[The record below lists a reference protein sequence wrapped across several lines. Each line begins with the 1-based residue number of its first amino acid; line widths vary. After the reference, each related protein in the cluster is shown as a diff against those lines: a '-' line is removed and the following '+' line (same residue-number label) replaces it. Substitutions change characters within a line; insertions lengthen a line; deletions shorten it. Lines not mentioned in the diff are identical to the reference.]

1 MQHCNQRPLVTIIHC
16 YHLVTNH
23 LNLVDAS
30 ICHQFCSVYELQ
42 YATSGMLISEPIL
55 MPFGDFSLIVDQSL
69 LILQIM
75 HYIDN
80 TISDVLPQQMNYLL
94 PILSTQSDQIL

>member
-1 MQHCNQRPLVTIIHC
+1 
-16 YHLVTNH
+16 
-23 LNLVDAS
+23 
-30 ICHQFCSVYELQ
+30 
-42 YATSGMLISEPIL
+42 

-94 PILSTQSDQIL
+94 PILSTQSDQILWSNLLMIWLWAAEKEIIT